1 MPNIIFALAWGE
13 DAKNMDGKSMA
24 RYSEFRTQPIYDA
37 AARLLER
44 CLQGNGSLIRDAP
57 ELWTLGNLETIH
69 KMFVAAPD
77 EGDRSFTEKFEN
89 QIKPAGPEIARLAA
103 EILAV
108 YFLFPSNVGAARKK
122 ELVGQV
128 LGWAGDELP
137 ADCIL
142 ASALTQGIGSGG
154 QGYNTRRP
162 SEIAFVIEFAI
173 AWKRLPDPDR
183 SAAAKDPWL
192 FMEIVDGVDG
202 ADARQG
208 RHMLLHVLFP
218 DSFERI
224 ASREHKRRVV
234 ASFSPVLDGEAPED
248 TDRRLLAIRSR
259 LEHLLGRK
267 NLDFYWSPLVEV
279 WNDSGESGESAAP
292 MDALRHKRQ
301 VVLYGPPGT
310 GKTYRAKRIADR
322 LIRSALLSK
331 FGPKD
336 YFEKARD
343 GGIGRE
349 IAARTHRLQ
358 LHPAYGY
365 EDFIRG
371 LHIDGNGATE
381 YRLGYLPRLVE
392 TMAGD
397 DPDIPHV
404 LILDELNRTDLSRTL
419 GECFSLL
426 ENRDE
431 DIELPGQDSSG
442 SPMTLRIPT
451 NLYIV
456 GTMNLIDQSVE
467 QMDFALRRR
476 FLWVLCPF
484 DGEALVA
491 AAKYLWEQG
500 EGHTG
505 WDRVG
510 RDFAKLATAASALNR
525 EIHDSPL
532 LGSQYEIGHT
542 YLLDAVSFLR
552 DDMEGRRPQTFLW
565 DKRGKAKRPV
575 EQTWELSLKPLILEY
590 LSGLDAKN
598 RESEINRLAAAFLSV
613 PPEAD

>member
-1 MPNIIFALAWGE
+1 
-13 DAKNMDGKSMA
+13 MA

-37 AARLLER
+37 AARLMER
-44 CLQGNGSLIRDAP
+44 CLQGNGSLIRDGAD
-57 ELWTLGNLETIH
+57 LWTLGNLETIH
-69 KMFVAAPD
+69 RVFVAAPD
-77 EGDRSFTEKFEN
+77 EGDRSFTEKFED
-89 QIKPAGPEIARLAA
+89 QIKPAGPDIARLAA
-103 EILAV
+103 EVLAV
-108 YFLFPSNVGAARKK
+108 YFLFPSNVGEARKK

-137 ADCIL
+137 ADCVL
-142 ASALTQGIGSGG
+142 ATAMGQGIGSGG

-162 SEIAFVIEFAI
+162 FEIAFLIEFAI
-173 AWKRLPDPDR
+173 AWKRLPDADR
-183 SAAAKDPWL
+183 SAAMTDPWR
-192 FMEIVDGVDG
+192 FMEIVDGIDG

-234 ASFSPVLDGEAPED
+234 ASFSSVLDGDVPED
-248 TDRRLLAIRSR
+248 TDRRLLAIRER
-259 LEHLLGRK
+259 LAGMLGRQD
-267 NLDFYWSPLVEV
+267 LDFYWPPLVEV
-279 WNDSGESGESAAP
+279 WNDSGESGEGAAP

-322 LIRSALLSK
+322 LIRSALLAK
-331 FGPKD
+331 LGPRD
-336 YFEKARD
+336 YFGKARD
-343 GGIGRE
+343 GGIDRE
-349 IAARTHRLQ
+349 ISARIHRLQ

-365 EDFIRG
+365 EDFVRG
-371 LHIDGNGATE
+371 LHINGNGATE
-381 YRLGYLPRLVE
+381 YRLGYLPRLAGA
-392 TMAGD
+392 MAGD
-397 DPDIPHV
+397 DPGIPHV

-431 DIELPGQDSSG
+431 DIELPGQDASSKTM
-442 SPMTLRIPT
+442 SIRIPA

-484 DGEALVA
+484 DGEALVS
-491 AAKYLWEQG
+491 AAKDLWERG
-500 EGHTG
+500 GGRTG
-505 WDRVG
+505 WDRVEG
-510 RDFAKLATAASALNR
+510 DFAKLAKAASALNR
-525 EIHDSPL
+525 EIHGSPL

-552 DDMEGRRPQTFLW
+552 EDIEGRRPQNFLW
-565 DKRGKAKRPV
+565 DKRGRAKRPV

-590 LSGLDAKN
+590 LSGLDSKS
-598 RESEINRLAAAFLSV
+598 RESEIDRLAAVFLSV

>member
-1 MPNIIFALAWGE
+1 
-13 DAKNMDGKSMA
+13 MA

-37 AARLLER
+37 AVRLRES
-44 CLQGNGSLIRDAP
+44 CLQGDGSLIRDDAR
-57 ELWTLGNLETIH
+57 LWTLGNLETIH
-69 KMFVAAPD
+69 NVFVAAPD
-77 EGDRSFTEKFEN
+77 EGDRSFTEKFED

-108 YFLFPSNVGAARKK
+108 YFFFPSNVGAARKK

-128 LGWAGDELP
+128 LGWAGDSLP
-137 ADCIL
+137 DNCL
-142 ASALTQGIGSGG
+142 LSEALSQGIGSGG

-162 SEIAFVIEFAI
+162 FEIAFLIEFAI
-173 AWKRLPDPDR
+173 AWKRLPDTDR
-183 SAAAKDPWL
+183 SVAVSDPWK

-234 ASFSPVLDGEAPED
+234 ASFSSVLDGDCPED
-248 TDRRLLAIRSR
+248 TDRKLLAIRER
-259 LEHLLGRK
+259 LAGMLGR
-267 NLDFYWSPLVEV
+267 NDLDFYWSPLVEV
-279 WNDSGESGESAAP
+279 WNDSGESGEGAAS

-310 GKTYRAKRIADR
+310 GKTYRAKKIADR
-322 LIRSALLSK
+322 LIRSALLAK
-331 FGPKD
+331 LGPRD
-336 YFEKARD
+336 YFGKE
-343 GGIGRE
+343 GIDRE
-349 IAARTHRLQ
+349 IVERIHRLQ

-365 EDFIRG
+365 EDFVRG

-392 TMAGD
+392 SMNGD

-426 ENRDE
+426 ENRGE
-431 DIELPGQDSSG
+431 DIQLPGQDASG
-442 SPMTLRIPT
+442 KPMSLRIPA

-484 DGEALVA
+484 DGEALMS
-491 AAKYLWEQG
+491 AAKNLWERG
-500 EGHTG
+500 GGRVG
-505 WDRVG
+505 WDRVEG
-510 RDFAKLATAASALNR
+510 DFAKLAKAASALNR
-525 EIHDSPL
+525 EIHSSPL

-552 DDMEGRRPQTFLW
+552 DDIESRKPQNFLW
-565 DKRGKAKRPV
+565 DRRGKAKRSV

-590 LSGLDAKN
+590 LSGLDSKS
-598 RESEINRLAAAFLSV
+598 RESEIDRLAAVFLSV

>member
-1 MPNIIFALAWGE
+1 
-13 DAKNMDGKSMA
+13 MA
-24 RYSEFRTQPIYDA
+24 RYSEYPTQPVYEA
-37 AARLLER
+37 AACLLDR
-44 CLQGNGSLIRDAP
+44 CFQGNGSLIRDNS
-57 ELWTLGNLETIH
+57 ELWTLENLESIH
-69 KMFVAAPD
+69 KVFVATPD
-77 EGDRSFTEKFEN
+77 EGDRSFIEKFED
-89 QIKPAGPEIARLAA
+89 QIKPAGTDIIRLAA

-108 YFLFPSNVGAARKK
+108 YFLFPSNVGEARKR
-122 ELVGQV
+122 ELVGLV

-137 ADCIL
+137 TEGIL
-142 ASALTQGIGSGG
+142 TSALAQGVGSGG

-162 SEIAFVIEFAI
+162 YEIAFLIEFAI
-173 AWKRLPDPDR
+173 SWKRLQEEQR
-183 SAAAKDPWL
+183 ETATADPWK
-192 FMEIVDGVDG
+192 FMEIVDGIDG
-202 ADARQG
+202 ADTKQG
-208 RHMLLHVLFP
+208 RHILLHLLFP

-224 ASREHKRRVV
+224 ASREHKRRIV
-234 ASFSPVLDGEAPED
+234 ASFSPLLGNEDPED
-248 TDRRLLAIRSR
+248 TDRRLLAIRGK
-259 LEHLLGRK
+259 LAELLGREE
-267 NLDFYWSPLVEV
+267 LDFYWSPLVEV
-279 WNDSGESGESAAP
+279 WNDSGDSGEGAAP

-322 LIRSALLSK
+322 LIRTALLSK
-331 FGPKD
+331 LGPKD
-336 YFEKARD
+336 YFEKAKD
-343 GGIGRE
+343 GGIDSD
-349 IAARTHRLQ
+349 IAIRTHRLQ

-371 LHIDGNGATE
+371 LHIDGSGATE

-392 TMAGD
+392 KMAGD
-397 DPDIPHV
+397 DQNIPHV

-431 DIELPGQDSSG
+431 EIELPGQDASG
-442 SPMTLRIPT
+442 SPMTLRIPA

-491 AAKYLWEQG
+491 AAQHLWEAG
-500 EGHTG
+500 ENRIS
-505 WDRVG
+505 WERVG
-510 RDFAKLATAASALNR
+510 GDFVKLATAAAALNR
-525 EIHDSPL
+525 EIHRSPL

-552 DDMEGRRPQTFLW
+552 DDVEGRRPHTFLW
-565 DKRGKAKRPV
+565 DRRGKAKRPV
-575 EQTWELSLKPLILEY
+575 EQTWELSLKPLLQEY
-590 LSGLDAKN
+590 LSGLDAKS
-598 RESEINRLAAAFLSV
+598 RESEINRLAAVFLSV

>member
-1 MPNIIFALAWGE
+1 
-13 DAKNMDGKSMA
+13 MA
-24 RYSEFRTQPIYDA
+24 RYSEFTTQPVYDA
-37 AARLLER
+37 ATRLLEC
-44 CLQGNGSLIRDAP
+44 CLQGDGSLIRDNAS
-57 ELWTLGNLETIH
+57 LWTLTNLETIH
-69 KMFVAAPD
+69 KVFVAAPE
-77 EGDRSFTEKFEN
+77 EGDRSFTEKFED
-89 QIKPAGPEIARLAA
+89 QIRPAGPDIARLAA
-103 EILAV
+103 EVLGV
-108 YFLFPSNVGAARKK
+108 YFLFPSNVGEARKK

-137 ADCIL
+137 TDCIL
-142 ASALTQGIGSGG
+142 AAALAHGIGSGG
-154 QGYNTRRP
+154 QGYSTRRP
-162 SEIAFVIEFAI
+162 FEIAFLIEFAI
-173 AWKRLPDPDR
+173 AWKRLPDADR
-183 SAAAKDPWL
+183 SAATTDPWR

-224 ASREHKRRVV
+224 ASRQHKRRVV
-234 ASFSPVLDGEAPED
+234 ASFSSVLDGDGPED
-248 TDRRLLAIRSR
+248 TDRRLLAIRER
-259 LEHLLGRK
+259 LEGMLARK
-267 NLDFYWSPLVEV
+267 DLDFYWPPLVEV
-279 WNDSGESGESAAP
+279 WNDSGESGEGAAP

-322 LIRSALLSK
+322 LIRSALLAK
-331 FGPKD
+331 LGPHGYFG
-336 YFEKARD
+336 KARD
-343 GGIGRE
+343 GGIDRA
-349 IAARTHRLQ
+349 IAARIHRLQ

-365 EDFIRG
+365 EDFVRG

-381 YRLGYLPRLVE
+381 YRLGYLPRLAE
-392 TMAGD
+392 SMAGD

-426 ENRDE
+426 ENRGE
-431 DIELPGQDSSG
+431 DIELPGQDASG
-442 SPMTLRIPT
+442 KPMSLRIPS

-484 DGEALVA
+484 DGEALVS
-491 AAKYLWEQG
+491 AAKDLWERG
-500 EGHTG
+500 GGRVG
-505 WDRVG
+505 WDRVKG
-510 RDFAKLATAASALNR
+510 DFAKLAQAAAALNR

-532 LGSQYEIGHT
+532 LGAQYEIGHT

-552 DDMEGRRPQTFLW
+552 DDIEGRCPQNFLW
-565 DKRGKAKRPV
+565 DRRGKAKRPV
-575 EQTWELSLKPLILEY
+575 GQTWELSLKPLVLEY
-590 LSGLDAKN
+590 LSGLDSKS
-598 RESEINRLAAAFLSV
+598 RESEIDRLAAVFLSV

>member
-1 MPNIIFALAWGE
+1 
-13 DAKNMDGKSMA
+13 MA

-44 CLQGNGSLIRDAP
+44 CLQGHGSLIRDDAS
-57 ELWTLGNLETIH
+57 LWTLGNLETIH
-69 KMFVAAPD
+69 KLFVAAPD
-77 EGDRSFTEKFEN
+77 EGDRSFTEKFKD
-89 QIKPAGPEIARLAA
+89 QISPAGKDIARLAA
-103 EILAV
+103 EVLAV
-108 YFLFPSNVGAARKK
+108 YFLFPSNVGEVRKK

-137 ADCIL
+137 ADSMLSVAL
-142 ASALTQGIGSGG
+142 AQGIGGGG

-162 SEIAFVIEFAI
+162 LEIAFLLEFAI
-173 AWKRLPDPDR
+173 AWKRLPDAVR
-183 SAAAKDPWL
+183 SAAVSDPWR

-234 ASFSPVLDGEAPED
+234 ASFSSVLDGDGPED
-248 TDRRLLAIRSR
+248 TDQQLLAIRER
-259 LEHLLGRK
+259 MEGMLGRK
-267 NLDFYWSPLVEV
+267 DLDFYWSPLVEV

-310 GKTYRAKRIADR
+310 GKTYRAKKIADR
-322 LIRSALLSK
+322 VIRSALLAK
-331 FGPKD
+331 LGPRD
-336 YFEKARD
+336 YFLKVMN
-343 GGIGRE
+343 GGFDRE
-349 IAARTHRLQ
+349 IAARIHRLQ

-365 EDFIRG
+365 EDFVRG

-392 TMAGD
+392 SMAKD
-397 DPDIPHV
+397 APDIPHV
-404 LILDELNRTDLSRTL
+404 LILDELNRTDLSRTF

-426 ENRDE
+426 ENREE
-431 DIELPGQDSSG
+431 DIELPGQDATGKTMS
-442 SPMTLRIPT
+442 LRIPA

-484 DGEALVA
+484 DSEALVS
-491 AAKYLWEQG
+491 AAKDLWERG
-500 EGHTG
+500 GGCVG
-505 WDRVG
+505 WDRVEA
-510 RDFAKLATAASALNR
+510 DFVKLAKAASALNR
-525 EIHDSPL
+525 KIHDSLL

-552 DDMEGRRPQTFLW
+552 YDIEGRRPQNFLW
-565 DKRGKAKRPV
+565 DRRGRAKRPV

-590 LSGLDAKN
+590 LSGLDSKS
-598 RESEINRLAAAFLSV
+598 RESEIASLADVFLSV
-613 PPEAD
+613 SPEAD